1 MRRFLVFP
9 IIFLLS
15 GCIYSFSDNCIRPLI
30 ATVSNDCEKN
40 KGKIFPIIA
49 RFQKPESIG
58 KTDSQQRWKDATN
71 CGSKYGDEELTY
83 IENKGLYKSFESCM
97 FNKGYIRFHPAEC
110 GYQNPKWDKG
120 KCNL

>member
-1 MRRFLVFP
+1 MKALIPLLFILFLQ
-9 IIFLLS
+9 
-15 GCIYSFSDNCIRPLI
+15 GCIYAEGCWISPQM
-30 ATVSNDCEKN
+30 VSCVD

-83 IENKGLYKSFESCM
+83 IENKGLYKSFESFM

-110 GYQNPKWDKG
+110 GYQNPKWDTG